1 MRKRRP
7 GRYRRRPGI
16 AAPLTS
22 VLFMEQTLGG
32 IYAAKLR
39 ETEEQL
45 ADTTGF
51 CVMVVEKSGTTLKTI
66 LVKSDTWSEGKCGRR
81 RCLPCEAVGT
91 SCMTVTARSVR
102 GRGKITPK

>member
-1 MRKRRP
+1 MSPWDKKGRDEEEETRQIQKETRKK
-7 GRYRRRPGI
+7 

-45 ADTTGF
+45 AAITGF
-51 CVMVVEKSGTTLKTI
+51 RVKVVEKSGTTLKSI
-66 LVKSDTWSEGKCGRR
+66 LVKLDPWSDGKCGRR
-81 RCLPCEAVGT
+81 RCP
-91 SCMTVTARSVR
+91 ARL
-102 GRGKITPK
+102 G

>member
-1 MRKRRP
+1 MRRRRP

-45 ADTTGF
+45 AAITGF
-51 CVMVVEKSGTTLKTI
+51 RVKVVKKSVTTLKSI
-66 LVKSDTWSEGKCGRR
+66 LGRSR
-81 RCLPCEAVGT
+81 FR
-91 SCMTVTARSVR
+91 
-102 GRGKITPK
+102 